1 MVAANAND
9 SRCVEENRRRI
20 TNKPTARE
28 SAVSRQI
35 EALSNLAQI
44 PVTTLK
50 GVGPGMAAKLEK
62 VGLVSLQ
69 DLLFHLPLRYE
80 DRTRVTAVRDLIPGL
95 FTNIIGEVTQNE
107 IIQGKRRMMLVTIN
121 DGTGSINLRFF
132 HFSASQKNSLAVGL
146 NIRCYGEVNRG
157 MRGFEMVHPEYKALD
172 QDQPLTP
179 VEETLTPVYSTTDG
193 LRQISLR
200 NLTEQALIRLK
211 RGHVEELL
219 PEEIN
224 HQRYSLASAL
234 ALIHRPP
241 PDTSVELMEEGKHP
255 AQLKL
260 IKEELLAHNLS
271 MLKLRAASDHHPAVV
286 LAIDTA
292 LEKNFLASL
301 PFSPTGA
308 QARVTAEIRTDL
320 LKPLPMMRLVQG
332 DVGSGK
338 TLVAALAALTAIGQG
353 FQVAL
358 MAPTEILAEQHA
370 INFKKWFEPLNI
382 TVGWLVGKTKAKARR
397 SALEHIEN
405 GNMQMVIG
413 THALFQEQ
421 VIFNK
426 LGLIIID
433 EQHKFGVHQRLSLR
447 EKGAWQGNYPHQ
459 LIMTA
464 TPIPRTLAMTAYAD
478 LDTSVIDELPPGR
491 TPITTVALPDSRRDD
506 VIERIRQG
514 CTNDNR
520 QAYWV
525 CTLIE
530 ESEALQCQA
539 AEDTAVYLQAQLS
552 DLKIGLVHGRMK
564 ADEKQAVMEQFKVGE
579 LNVLVATT
587 VIEVGV
593 DVPNASLM
601 VIENPERLG
610 LAQLHQ
616 LRGRVG
622 RGSVASHCVL
632 MYKAPLTKT
641 ATKRLKV
648 LRESNDGFVIAQKD
662 LEIRGPGELLGTKQ
676 TGLADLRIADLQRD
690 AHLIPEVQQQAH
702 LIWRQYPDKANALID
717 RWLANRE
724 RYSNA

>member
-1 MVAANAND
+1 M
-9 SRCVEENRRRI
+9 
-20 TNKPTARE
+20 
-28 SAVSRQI
+28 
-35 EALSNLAQI
+35 EALTNLGKI
-44 PVTTLK
+44 PVTSLK
-50 GVGPGMAAKLEK
+50 GVGPGMAGKLEK
-62 VGLVSLQ
+62 LGLVSLQ

-80 DRTRVTAVRDLIPGL
+80 DRTRVTAVRDLMPGIY
-95 FTNIIGEVTQNE
+95 TNIIGEVTDSQ
-107 IIQGKRRMMLVTIN
+107 IVQGKRRMLVVTIN
-121 DGTGSINLRFF
+121 DGSGSINLRFF
-132 HFSASQKNSLAVGL
+132 HFTASQKNSLAIGL
-146 NIRCYGEVNRG
+146 NIRCYGEINRG
-157 MRGFEMVHPEYKALD
+157 MRGFEIVHPEYKALD
-172 QDQPLTP
+172 QDQLLTA
-179 VEETLTPVYSTTDG
+179 VEENLTPVYSTTDG

-200 NLTEQALIRLK
+200 NLTEQALTRLQ
-211 RGHVEELL
+211 RGQVEELL
-219 PEEIN
+219 PAEIS
-224 HQRYSLASAL
+224 HQQYALAEAL

-241 PDTSVELMEEGKHP
+241 PDTSVVLMEQGKHP
-255 AQLKL
+255 AQLRL

-271 MLKLRAASDHHPAVV
+271 MLKLRASSDHHPAVS
-286 LAIDTA
+286 LAIDEQLEQKFLTA
-292 LEKNFLASL
+292 L

-308 QARVTAEIRTDL
+308 QARVTAEIRNDL
-320 LKPLPMMRLVQG
+320 LKHMPMMRLVQG

-338 TLVAALAALTAIGQG
+338 TLVAGLAALTAIGQG

-370 INFKKWFEPLNI
+370 INFQKWFQPLAI
-382 TVGWLVGKTKAKARR
+382 TVGWLAGKTKAKARR
-397 SALEHIEN
+397 NALEHIAN

-426 LGLIIID
+426 LALIIID

-447 EKGAWQGNYPHQ
+447 EKGAWQGHYPHQ

-491 TPITTVALPDSRRDD
+491 TPITTIALPDSRRDD

-514 CTNDNR
+514 CINDKR

-530 ESEALQCQA
+530 ESEVLQCQA
-539 AEDTAVYLQAQLS
+539 AEDTAVHLQAQLS
-552 DLKIGLVHGRMK
+552 TLKIGLVHGRMK
-564 ADEKQAVMEQFKVGE
+564 ADEKQAVMEQFKLGE
-579 LNVLVATT
+579 LDLLVATT

-593 DVPNASLM
+593 DVPNSSLM

-632 MYKAPLTKT
+632 MYKAPLSKT
-641 ATKRLKV
+641 ATKRLNV

-676 TGLADLRIADLQRD
+676 TGLADLKIADLQRD
-690 AHLIPEVQQQAH
+690 ADLIPEVQQQAR
-702 LIWRQYPDKANALID
+702 LIWQKYPEQANALIH

-724 RYSNA
+724 KYSNA